1 RAWPTTPENRV
12 RGSGVRVAFVPSF
25 PSSGSS
31 LLIRAARRRLSLLLP
46 GAFMLSLWQVC
57 EALVPVAIGIV
68 VDRAIIPLS
77 WPMLLVS
84 ITGIGALDRQ
94 STRLT

>member
-1 RAWPTTPENRV
+1 MGTLYGRSPHRAGPSTTKNRV
-12 RGSGVRVAFVPSF
+12 RGSDVRVAFVPSF

-68 VDRAIIPLS
+68 VRSEEHTSELQSRFDLVCG
-77 WPMLLVS
+77 LL
-84 ITGIGALDRQ
+84 
-94 STRLT
+94 